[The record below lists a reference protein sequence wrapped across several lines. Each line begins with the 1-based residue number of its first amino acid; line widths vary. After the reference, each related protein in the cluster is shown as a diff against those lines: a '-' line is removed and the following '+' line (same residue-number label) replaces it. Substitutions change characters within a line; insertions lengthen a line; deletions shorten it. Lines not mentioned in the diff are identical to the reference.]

1 MRIRYRIAL
10 VGGVPVAV
18 AAVIAVSGWLLLSR
32 SEKVYEAAV
41 LAGSVYRDVTAATA
55 ARVDYLQV
63 APDERGPRAERFR
76 SFAESARS
84 ELASLGAAMRGTQHE
99 PALTAAAA
107 VLDRS
112 ISLIN
117 IFVGVTRENDALVA
131 DMARHAATLIGL
143 TDRARARQ
151 HASNV
156 DLLGSLTEADQRLR
170 DSREIVDRA
179 HELREAMLSV
189 ARSEAEQV
197 AGLVATAAQP
207 TRSRDV
213 RREVDRLITSARHI
227 QQALLRTDTPSGHG
241 EAVELAQRYAAAVDG
256 LQRAVAAVRDARA
269 RQTAEVARFEREA
282 DALATLND
290 GAEATRVGLL
300 VPVVRALA
308 LSGLLDR
315 QPGVAALVAETPPLL
330 PAFARLLDGQ
340 AEIGRANAALEAAQR
355 ASAEAASAIEALTAR
370 ILTLRTTGYT
380 AIQDEVVQL
389 LAFSIQANDT
399 EQETQNVAVVSLR
412 LGRQAA
418 DAVARRDAE
427 AADAVVGDAERLLAV
442 VRGLPMS
449 PLLQDEVVAAIE
461 KWRDSLGKTAMGLRR
476 LNATLVAMDDDS
488 AMMVETARQLD
499 ETFREQAA
507 SIGALLTR
515 VLLVGATI
523 GLLLGGGTALV
534 VARSISR
541 PVLRLKEQ
549 MVRLAA
555 DPQAANPLAGRID
568 GTGRQDEF
576 GEMARAAAFF
586 LGEIGRREGAL
597 RHAKDQADR
606 ALLELRQTQADLIQ
620 AEKMASLGQLVA
632 GVAHEINTPLG
643 NALMGASHLSDR
655 LAQLSHAAAGG
666 TLRKKGFD
674 QFMAGA
680 EELTRLMLINL
691 DRATRLVQ
699 SFKSVAADQT
709 SGDRRRFDLRAYL
722 DELVTS
728 LNPSWRRAG
737 HAVRIDCPDSI
748 DIDGHP
754 GILAQILTN
763 FVMNSV
769 VHGFDD
775 GRAGLLSIK
784 AGLIDEDTVELV
796 YTDTGKGI
804 DPAHLGRIFDPFF
817 TTKRSKGSTGLG
829 LHIVYNLVTSK
840 LGGRIAVESAPGQG
854 VCFTIR
860 FPRRVTTVSLP

>member
-63 APDERGPRAERFR
+63 APAERDPRAERFR

-84 ELASLGAAMRGTQHE
+84 ELASLRAAMRGTQHE
-99 PALTAAAA
+99 PALAAAA
-107 VLDRS
+107 SVLDRS

-117 IFVGVTRENDALVA
+117 IFVGVTRDNDALVA

-189 ARSEAEQV
+189 GRTEAEQV
-197 AGLVATAAQP
+197 AGLVATAAP
-207 TRSRDV
+207 PSAARDV
-213 RREVDRLITSARHI
+213 RREVERLVVSAEQI
-227 QQALLRTDTPSGHG
+227 QEALLRTDARTDAGSDRG
-241 EAVELAQRYAAAVDG
+241 ETVGPARRYAAAVDG
-256 LQRAVAAVRDARA
+256 LQRAVAAIRDARA
-269 RQTAEVARFEREA
+269 RQTREVARFEREA
-282 DALATLND
+282 DALASRQD
-290 GAEATRVGLL
+290 GDAAARIGLL

-315 QPGVAALVAETPPLL
+315 QPDVAALVAETPPLR
-330 PAFARLLDGQ
+330 PAFERLMEAQ
-340 AEIGRANAALEAAQR
+340 ADIGRANAALEAAQR

-418 DAVARRDAE
+418 DAVARRDPE

-476 LNATLVAMDDDS
+476 LNATLAAMDDDS
-488 AMMVETARQLD
+488 TMMVETARQLD

-507 SIGALLTR
+507 SIGELLTS

-523 GLLLGGGTALV
+523 GLLLGGGTALL

-549 MVRLAA
+549 MVRLA
-555 DPQAANPLAGRID
+555 DDPLAGRID
-568 GTGRQDEF
+568 GTGRQDEL

-586 LGEIGRREGAL
+586 LGEIGRRERAL
-597 RHAKDQADR
+597 RQAKDQADR

-620 AEKMASLGQLVA
+620 SEKMASLGQLVA

-655 LAQLSHAAAGG
+655 LAELSRAAEAGL
-666 TLRKKGFD
+666 LRKKGFD
-674 QFMAGA
+674 QFLSGA
-680 EELTRLMLINL
+680 DELTRLMLVNL

-709 SGDRRRFDLRAYL
+709 SGDCRRFDLRSYL

-737 HAVRIDCPDSI
+737 HAVRIDCPESV

-775 GRAGLLSIK
+775 GKAGLLSIK
-784 AGLIDEDTVELV
+784 ATLIDDDTVELV

-829 LHIVYNLVTSK
+829 LHIVYNLVTGK

-860 FPRRVTTVSLP
+860 FPRRVTTVSLL